1 VDPGDEVLLRY
12 RYRDG
17 SVQSA
22 YPMRVVADGGDRVV
36 AWLESGTPILYWA
49 TATGGDPR
57 ERPLERRFRGGFSHV
72 RRTWQ
77 GPGVLRVIPL
87 DLPYQVIHFWHEDGS
102 FAGWYVNFESAKDRR
117 ARTLD
122 AVEWHLDL
130 WFDREGRP
138 QWKDQDEAGAA
149 VAAGHLLPGELELSV
164 DTGQSIVD
172 DFDHWL
178 AVVGDW
184 RSYRPDPQ
192 WTLPDLPPDA
202 GR

>member
-1 VDPGDEVLLRY
+1 VEAGEEVLLRY

-17 SVQSA
+17 SVQAA
-22 YPMRVVADGGDRVV
+22 YPMRVVGDTGDRVV
-36 AWLESGTPILYWA
+36 AWLATGTPILYWA

-57 ERPLERRFRGGFSHV
+57 DRPLARRFRGGFAHV
-72 RRTWQ
+72 ERTWQ

-87 DLPYQVIHFWHEDGS
+87 DLPYQVIHFWGEDGT
-102 FAGWYVNFESAKDRR
+102 FTGWYVNFESAKDRR
-117 ARTLD
+117 GRTLD
-122 AVEWHLDL
+122 AIEWHLDL
-130 WFDREGRP
+130 WFDPQGRP

-149 VAAGHLLPGELELSV
+149 VAGGHLLPAELELSV

-178 AVVGDW
+178 VGIGDW
-184 RSYRPDPQ
+184 RRYQPDPQ
-192 WTLPDLPPDA
+192 WTLPELPPDA